1 MMKIRSCH
9 QITTAHKWTDYPRET
24 EPVSTKWKLWWKLG
38 LVIRLA
44 MRQSLC
50 FWLCIALT
58 THDSDWLFHGNLS
71 KTVKMRQLLM
81 AAQWEKESHWMRLI
95 DLKDDKNFTLQNRW
109 VAREES
115 KVWAL
120 SLVPNYFS
128 LSRPHLAFLMWGDT
142 MYFHMHLHFARSTIP
157 EGNWGTTH
165 SLP

>member
-1 MMKIRSCH
+1 MQMRTKLHCVTPLEQGGTWRGERKMKGL
-9 QITTAHKWTDYPRET
+9 ET
-24 EPVSTKWKLWWKLG
+24 KPLLLTLHCSHNAWLW
-38 LVIRLA
+38 LA
-44 MRQSLC
+44 LPWQS
-50 FWLCIALT
+50 
-58 THDSDWLFHGNLS
+58 
-71 KTVKMRQLLM
+71 VKNCQNAP
-81 AAQWEKESHWMRLI
+81 AAYGSSIWEKESHWMRLI